1 MDNAM
6 SDGKEY
12 LGLAANPL
20 FRQLSSEALD
30 EISGLMVKESH
41 KAGNT
46 IFLEGERGDALYVVD
61 SGKVRI
67 WVRDGDGNDV
77 TLSELEPGN
86 FFGEMSVLDGG
97 KRSANATALLDT
109 TLHCLRREDFEKF
122 IAEHPQAALEVIRGI
137 GERLRQTNLLVS
149 QRVTRNANIVHE
161 RSLSAL
167 DRFAIAITDK
177 VGSIGFFLIIAGW
190 TVLWTG
196 YNVLASEVPALHWPA
211 FDPFPAFVAYL
222 LISNVIQILLMPLI
236 MVGQNLQGR
245 HSETRAELDFEINQK
260 AEKEVM
266 ATLLH
271 LQRNTDLLLQLMQH
285 LDCRISDEELR
296 AIAAEKQ
303 LAQQVSAAIPAATR
317 VQTAS

>member
-1 MDNAM
+1 MANEMTDRR
-6 SDGKEY
+6 EY
-12 LGLAANPL
+12 LSLAANSL
-20 FRQLSSEALD
+20 FKQLSSDAL
-30 EISGLMVKESH
+30 EKISGLMVKESH
-41 KAGNT
+41 KAGET
-46 IFLEGERGDALYVVD
+46 IFLADERGDALYVVD

-77 TLSELEPGN
+77 TLSELEPGD

-97 KRSANATALLDT
+97 KRSANATALLDS
-109 TLHCLRREDFEKF
+109 TLHCLRRVEFEDFLV
-122 IAEHPQAALEVIRGI
+122 EHPQAALEVIRGI

-161 RSLSAL
+161 RGLSAL
-167 DRFAIAITDK
+167 DRLAIAITDK

-196 YNVLASEVPALHWPA
+196 YNILASEVPSLHWQA

-245 HSETRAELDFEINQK
+245 HSETRAELDFEVNQK

-303 LAQQVSAAIPAATR
+303 LAQQVRTAIPDPTR
-317 VQTAS
+317 SQTPS